1 MTRQKTQATQQRR
14 LGGLVRGLLHRDKDT
29 PAPPAAD
36 TPRPRRSVRDL
47 ITERFGDDAYDKVAS
62 PSTLM
67 AHALTSKPIYQG
79 TVDKATVLRRRAANK
94 RARAA
99 RRIHRQRASR

>member
-1 MTRQKTQATQQRR
+1 
-14 LGGLVRGLLHRDKDT
+14 
-29 PAPPAAD
+29 
-36 TPRPRRSVRDL
+36 
-47 ITERFGDDAYDKVAS
+47 
-62 PSTLM
+62 M